1 MTDRYTDR
9 PTESQ
14 SDRHKRNDRQADR
27 RTGRKKNQQTD
38 RFLSMTFRCKRC
50 KPHCRRYLVRWTRKD
65 YQSNIYWSRGWRHIS
80 VHCSHQL
87 IRLLYHFFVILDKK
101 QKKKANVGKVP
112 PSPSSLH
119 LSRLPCQFV
128 GTHVYPWVGKDTEQ
142 VKCLAWK
149 HITMT
154 RPAIEPRP
162 LDPESNPLRVRQRV
176 THER

>member
-1 MTDRYTDR
+1 MTDRYTGR

-27 RTGRKKNQQTD
+27 TTGRKKNQQTD

-50 KPHCRRYLVRWTRKD
+50 KPHCRRYLVRYTRKD

-101 QKKKANVGKVP
+101 QKKKQTLDKVP
-112 PSPSSLH
+112 SFPLLPASQQASPSVCWY
-119 LSRLPCQFV
+119 PC
-128 GTHVYPWVGKDTEQ
+128 
-142 VKCLAWK
+142 
-149 HITMT
+149 I
-154 RPAIEPRP
+154 P
-162 LDPESNPLRVRQRV
+162 LGG
-176 THER
+176 ERH